1 MVSDVAK
8 FHKGCLQC
16 LKLAEGDM
24 IPRPLPSQM
33 IAEYPGEVL
42 MIDYIK
48 IGLSRSGLMYV
59 LMLVDKFS
67 RLVEFVPAAPA
78 TSIVV
83 ARAIVRWSAQRGLS
97 SWIIS
102 DGGPHFK
109 NDLIKELNEV
119 MGIEHHITL
128 PYCPWAN
135 GSVEV
140 VGKDLLWTLRA
151 LCSEFQASIDEWDL
165 VLPLAEYAINH
176 RRRDILTGRS
186 AVEIM
191 IGRKARTAV
200 DLVCWSGPNMRDAN
214 EMRLPAQRVEAYVTR
229 LAKSL
234 GKMHEQVCSKDEHDR
249 RVQVLRE
256 SGLGHSR

>member
-1 MVSDVAK
+1 MASDVAK
-8 FHKGCLQC
+8 FRKGCLQC

-24 IPRPLPSQM
+24 IPRPLSQM
-33 IAEYPGEVL
+33 ITEYPGEVL

-67 RLVEFVPAAPA
+67 RLVEFVPAAAA
-78 TSIVV
+78 TSIVA
-83 ARAIVRWSAQRGLS
+83 ARAIVRWSAQRGLP

-128 PYCPWAN
+128 PYCPWSN

-151 LCSEFQASIDEWDL
+151 LCSEASM
-165 VLPLAEYAINH
+165 NG
-176 RRRDILTGRS
+176 T
-186 AVEIM
+186 
-191 IGRKARTAV
+191 
-200 DLVCWSGPNMRDAN
+200 
-214 EMRLPAQRVEAYVTR
+214 
-229 LAKSL
+229 
-234 GKMHEQVCSKDEHDR
+234 
-249 RVQVLRE
+249 
-256 SGLGHSR
+256 